1 MDQIKRSEGQSVVAS
16 AAYRA
21 GEKLHSEYYGED
33 SDYTNKGGVI
43 YTEILLP
50 PHAPREYADRET
62 LWNTVEKVEKG
73 KKAQLAYSFD
83 ISFQNEFSQEENIA
97 LARQFLAEHFV
108 SRGMVVDFAVHEPEK
123 EEGGINNPHFHFMC
137 PIRPIEQ
144 NGKWGLKQ
152 KREYA
157 LDENGNRIPDGKG
170 DYVFNAVPTT
180 DWGSAETLEFWRE
193 QWAVMCNA
201 KFEEKGLDVRIDHRS
216 YERQGVE
223 LLPTVHEGLTVR
235 AMEKKGIKTEKGEF
249 NRWIRATNAFI
260 RNLRKNLSALL
271 ETIKEIKAELDKPQS
286 DTVIIPLQ
294 RYFDMR
300 NAKAYSQKAKVSN
313 LKELNAM
320 VNYLKAS
327 EISTIEDLESR
338 VSILRDTVDEL
349 KATMDAETARMK
361 EIRKVPEYLSTLR
374 ELKPIVDGLQ
384 KIKFDKA
391 KAKYKVEHEKE
402 LKQYY
407 AVRRKLLEIC
417 PDGKY
422 DPSLLDKEYTE
433 LEQAHTETY
442 AKFKAIREEYQQI
455 HHIQSCVNKGL
466 GNVEQAQ
473 QKKDNRKQEER

>member
-33 SDYTNKGGVI
+33 SDYTNKCGVI
-43 YTEILLP
+43 YTEIFLP
-50 PHAPREYADRET
+50 PYAPKEYADREA
-62 LWNTVEKVEKG
+62 LWNAVEKAEKG

-83 ISFQNEFSQEENIA
+83 ISFQNEFTQEENIA
-97 LARQFLAEHFV
+97 LARQFLIEHFV

-123 EEGGINNPHFHFMC
+123 EEGGINNPHFHFLC

-152 KREYA
+152 RREYV
-157 LDENGNRIPDGKG
+157 LDENGNRTPDGKG

-180 DWGSAETLEFWRE
+180 DWGAADTLEFWRE

-201 KFEEKGLDVRIDHRS
+201 KFEEKGLEVRIDHRS
-216 YERQGVE
+216 YERQGLE
-223 LLPTVHEGLTVR
+223 LLPTVHEGPTVR

-271 ETIKEIKAELDKPQS
+271 ESIKEIKAELDKPQS

-300 NAKAYSQKAKVSN
+300 NAKAYSQKSKVSN

-327 EISTIEDLESR
+327 EIYTIEDLESR
-338 VSILRDTVDEL
+338 VSMLRDTVDDL
-349 KATMDAETARMK
+349 KVTMDKETTRMK
-361 EIRKVPEYLSTLR
+361 EIRKMPEYASILK

-417 PDGKY
+417 PNGKY

-433 LEQAHTETY
+433 LEQAHAETY
-442 AKFKAIREEYQQI
+442 AKFKAIREEHQKIYHI
-455 HHIQSCVNKGL
+455 HSCVEKGCHA
-466 GNVEQAQ
+466 EQTN
-473 QKKDNRKQEER
+473 QKKDHRKQEER

>member
-1 MDQIKRSEGQSVVAS
+1 MAS

-43 YTEILLP
+43 YTEIFLP

-62 LWNTVEKVEKG
+62 LWNAVEKVEKG

-97 LARQFLAEHFV
+97 LARQFLTEHFV
-108 SRGMVVDFAVHEPEK
+108 SRGMVVDFAVHEPER
-123 EEGGINNPHFHFMC
+123 EEGGINNPHFHFLC

-152 KREYA
+152 KREYV
-157 LDENGNRIPDGKG
+157 LNEHGNRIPDGKG
-170 DYVFNAVPTT
+170 DYVFNAVPIT
-180 DWGSAETLEFWRE
+180 DWGAADTLEFWRE

-216 YERQGVE
+216 YERQGIE
-223 LLPTVHEGLTVR
+223 LLPTVHEGPTVR
-235 AMEKKGIKTEKGEF
+235 AMEKKGINTEKGEF
-249 NRWIRATNAFI
+249 NRWIKATNAFI

-286 DTVIIPLQ
+286 DPVIIPLQ

-327 EISTIEDLESR
+327 EIYTIEDLERS
-338 VSILRDTVDEL
+338 VSMLRDTVDEL
-349 KATMDAETARMK
+349 KVTMDKETTRMK
-361 EIRKVPEYLSTLR
+361 EIRKMPECASILK

-391 KAKYKVEHEKE
+391 KAKYKAEHEKE
-402 LKQYY
+402 FKQYY
-407 AVRRKLLEIC
+407 AVRRKLLEVC

-422 DPSLLDKEYTE
+422 DQKHLDKEYAA
-433 LEQAHTETY
+433 LEQAHAETY

-455 HHIQSCVNKGL
+455 HHIHSCVEKGCHA
-466 GNVEQAQ
+466 EQTH
-473 QKKDNRKQEER
+473 QKKDHRKQEER

>member
-1 MDQIKRSEGQSVVAS
+1 MICS
-16 AAYRA
+16 
-21 GEKLHSEYYGED
+21 
-33 SDYTNKGGVI
+33 
-43 YTEILLP
+43 EILLP

-62 LWNTVEKVEKG
+62 LWNAVEKVEKG

-97 LARQFLAEHFV
+97 LARQFLTEHFV
-108 SRGMVVDFAVHEPEK
+108 SRGMVVDLAIHEPDR
-123 EEGGINNPHFHFMC
+123 EEGGIPNPHFHFMC

-152 KREYA
+152 KREYV

-193 QWAVMCNA
+193 QWAAMCNA

-216 YERQGVE
+216 YERQGIE
-223 LLPTVHEGLTVR
+223 QLPTVHEGPTVR

-260 RNLRKNLSALL
+260 RNLRKNLSILL
-271 ETIKEIKAELDKPQS
+271 ETIKEIKAELDKPRS
-286 DTVIIPLQ
+286 DPVIIPLQ

-320 VNYLKAS
+320 ANYLKAN
-327 EISTIEDLESR
+327 EIYTIEDLESR
-338 VSILRDTVDEL
+338 VSMLRDTVDEL
-349 KATMDAETARMK
+349 KVTMDKETTRMK
-361 EIRKVPEYLSTLR
+361 EIRKVPEYLSGLR
-374 ELKPIVDGLQ
+374 DLKPIVDGLQ

-391 KAKYKVEHEKE
+391 KAKYKAEHEKE
-402 LKQYY
+402 LKRYY
-407 AVRRKLLEIC
+407 AVKRKLLEVC

-422 DPSLLDKEYTE
+422 DQRLLDKEYAA
-433 LEQAHTETY
+433 LEKAHAETY
-442 AKFKAIREEYQQI
+442 AKFKVIREEYQQI
-455 HHIQSCVNKGL
+455 YHIQSCVNKGL

>member
-1 MDQIKRSEGQSVVAS
+1 
-16 AAYRA
+16 
-21 GEKLHSEYYGED
+21 
-33 SDYTNKGGVI
+33 
-43 YTEILLP
+43 
-50 PHAPREYADRET
+50 
-62 LWNTVEKVEKG
+62 VEKG

-97 LARQFLAEHFV
+97 LARQFLTEHFV
-108 SRGMVVDFAVHEPEK
+108 SRGMVVDLAIHEPDH
-123 EEGGINNPHFHFMC
+123 EEGGIPNPHFHFMC

-152 KREYA
+152 KREYV

-216 YERQGVE
+216 YERQGIE
-223 LLPTVHEGLTVR
+223 LLPTIHEGPTVR

-260 RNLRKNLSALL
+260 RNLRKSLSALL
-271 ETIKEIKAELDKPQS
+271 ETIKEIKAEMDKPQS
-286 DTVIIPLQ
+286 DPVIIPLQ

-300 NAKAYSQKAKVSN
+300 NAKAYSQTARVNN
-313 LKELNAM
+313 LKELNQMA
-320 VNYLKAS
+320 NYLKAH
-327 EISTIEDLESR
+327 EIYTIEDLESR
-338 VSILRDTVDEL
+338 VSTLKGTVDEL
-349 KATMDAETARMK
+349 KVAMDKEVTRMK
-361 EIRKVPEYLSTLR
+361 EVRKVPEYLSILR
-374 ELKPIVDGLQ
+374 DLKPIVDGLQ

-391 KAKYKVEHEKE
+391 KAKYKAEHEKE

-407 AVRRKLLEIC
+407 AVRRKLLEVC

-422 DPSLLDKEYTE
+422 DQRLLDKEYAE
-433 LEQAHTETY
+433 LEKAHAETY
-442 AKFKAIREEYQQI
+442 AKFKVIREEYQQI
-455 HHIQSCVNKGL
+455 YHIQSCVNKGL
-466 GNVEQAQ
+466 GNAEQTH
-473 QKKDNRKQEER
+473 QKKDHRKQEER

>member
-1 MDQIKRSEGQSVVAS
+1 MICS
-16 AAYRA
+16 
-21 GEKLHSEYYGED
+21 
-33 SDYTNKGGVI
+33 
-43 YTEILLP
+43 EILLP
-50 PHAPREYADRET
+50 THAPTEYADRET
-62 LWNTVEKVEKG
+62 LWNAVEKVEKG

-83 ISFQNEFSQEENIA
+83 ISFQNEFTQEENIA
-97 LARQFLAEHFV
+97 LARQFLTEHFV
-108 SRGMVVDFAVHEPEK
+108 SRGMVVDLAIHEPDR
-123 EEGGINNPHFHFMC
+123 EEGGIPNPHFHFMC

-152 KREYA
+152 KREYV

-223 LLPTVHEGLTVR
+223 LLPTRHEGPTVR

-249 NRWIRATNAFI
+249 NRWIKATNAFI

-271 ETIKEIKAELDKPQS
+271 EAIKEIKAELDKPQS
-286 DTVIIPLQ
+286 EPVIIPLQ

-313 LKELNAM
+313 LKELNEMA
-320 VNYLKAS
+320 NFLKAN
-327 EISTIEDLESR
+327 EIYTIEDLESR
-338 VSILRDTVDEL
+338 VSTLRDTVDDL

-361 EIRKVPEYLSTLR
+361 EIRKVPEYLSILR
-374 ELKPIVDGLQ
+374 DLKPIVDGLQ

-407 AVRRKLLEIC
+407 AVRRKLLEVC

-422 DPSLLDKEYTE
+422 DQKLLDKEYAA
-433 LEQAHTETY
+433 LEQAHAETY

>member
-1 MDQIKRSEGQSVVAS
+1 MICS
-16 AAYRA
+16 
-21 GEKLHSEYYGED
+21 
-33 SDYTNKGGVI
+33 
-43 YTEILLP
+43 EILLP

-62 LWNTVEKVEKG
+62 LWNAVEKVEKG

-97 LARQFLAEHFV
+97 LVRQFLTEHFV
-108 SRGMVVDFAVHEPEK
+108 SRGMVVDFSVHEPEK
-123 EEGGINNPHFHFMC
+123 EEGGINNPHFHFLC
-137 PIRPIEQ
+137 PIRLIEQ

-152 KREYA
+152 KREYV

-216 YERQGVE
+216 YERQGVG
-223 LLPTVHEGLTVR
+223 LLPTRHEGPTVR

-249 NRWIRATNAFI
+249 NRWIRRTNAFI
-260 RNLRKNLSALL
+260 RNLRRKLSALL
-271 ETIKEIKAELDKPQS
+271 ESIKEIKAELDRPQS
-286 DTVIIPLQ
+286 ELVIIPLQ

-300 NAKAYSQKAKVSN
+300 NAKAYSQTARVNN
-313 LKELNAM
+313 LKELNTMA
-320 VNYLKAS
+320 NYLKVS
-327 EISTIEDLESR
+327 EIYTIEDLESR
-338 VSILRDTVDEL
+338 VSTLKDTVDEL
-349 KATMDAETARMK
+349 KISMDTETTRMK
-361 EIRKVPEYLSTLR
+361 EMRKMPEYVATLQ
-374 ELKPIVDGLQ
+374 ELKPIADGLQ

-391 KAKYKVEHEKE
+391 KAKYKAEHEKE
-402 LKQYY
+402 LKRYY
-407 AVRRKLLEIC
+407 AVRRKFLELC
-417 PDGKY
+417 PDNKY
-422 DPSLLDKEYTE
+422 DQKLLDKEYAA
-433 LEQAHTETY
+433 LEKAHAETY
-442 AKFKAIREEYQQI
+442 AKFKAIREEYKQI

>member
-1 MDQIKRSEGQSVVAS
+1 MAS

-43 YTEILLP
+43 YTAIFLP

-62 LWNTVEKVEKG
+62 LWNAVEKAEKG

-83 ISFQNEFSQEENIA
+83 ISFQNEFTQEENIA
-97 LARQFLAEHFV
+97 RARQFLTEHFV

-123 EEGGINNPHFHFMC
+123 EDGGINNPHFHFLC
-137 PIRPIEQ
+137 PIRLIEQ

-152 KREYA
+152 KREYV

-193 QWAVMCNA
+193 QWAMMCNA

-216 YERQGVE
+216 YERQGIE
-223 LLPTVHEGLTVR
+223 QLPTVHEGPTVR

-249 NRWIRATNAFI
+249 NRWIRKTNAFI
-260 RNLRKNLSALL
+260 HDLRRKLSALL
-271 ETIKEIKAELDKPQS
+271 ESIKEIKAELDKPQS
-286 DTVIIPLQ
+286 EPVIIPLQ

-327 EISTIEDLESR
+327 EIYTIEDLESR
-338 VSILRDTVDEL
+338 VSMLRDTVDEL
-349 KATMDAETARMK
+349 KVTMDKETTRMK
-361 EIRKVPEYLSTLR
+361 EIRKMPEYASILK
-374 ELKPIVDGLQ
+374 ELQPIVDGLQ

-391 KAKYKVEHEKE
+391 KAKYKAEHEKE

-407 AVRRKLLEIC
+407 AVRRKLLEVC
-417 PDGKY
+417 PDGKH
-422 DPSLLDKEYTE
+422 DQKLLDKEYTA
-433 LEQAHTETY
+433 LEKAHAETY
-442 AKFKAIREEYQQI
+442 AKYKAIREEHRRI
-455 HHIQSCVNKGL
+455 WEIQSCVEKGCHT
-466 GNVEQAQ
+466 EQNH
-473 QKKDNRKQEER
+473 QKKDHRRQCKIDCVNSKKVI

>member
-1 MDQIKRSEGQSVVAS
+1 
-16 AAYRA
+16 
-21 GEKLHSEYYGED
+21 
-33 SDYTNKGGVI
+33 
-43 YTEILLP
+43 
-50 PHAPREYADRET
+50 
-62 LWNTVEKVEKG
+62 
-73 KKAQLAYSFD
+73 
-83 ISFQNEFSQEENIA
+83 
-97 LARQFLAEHFV
+97 
-108 SRGMVVDFAVHEPEK
+108 
-123 EEGGINNPHFHFMC
+123 
-137 PIRPIEQ
+137 
-144 NGKWGLKQ
+144 
-152 KREYA
+152 
-157 LDENGNRIPDGKG
+157 
-170 DYVFNAVPTT
+170 
-180 DWGSAETLEFWRE
+180 
-193 QWAVMCNA
+193 
-201 KFEEKGLDVRIDHRS
+201 
-216 YERQGVE
+216 
-223 LLPTVHEGLTVR
+223 
-235 AMEKKGIKTEKGEF
+235 MEKKGIKTEKGEF

-271 ETIKEIKAELDKPQS
+271 ESIKEIKAELDKPQS

-327 EISTIEDLESR
+327 EIYTIEDLESR
-338 VSILRDTVDEL
+338 VSMLRDTVDEL
-349 KATMDAETARMK
+349 KVTMDKETTRMK
-361 EIRKVPEYLSTLR
+361 EIRKMPEYASILK

-407 AVRRKLLEIC
+407 AVRRKLLEVC

-422 DPSLLDKEYTE
+422 DQKLLDKEYAA
-433 LEQAHTETY
+433 LEQAHAETY
-442 AKFKAIREEYQQI
+442 AKFKAIREKYQQI

>member
-1 MDQIKRSEGQSVVAS
+1 MICS
-16 AAYRA
+16 
-21 GEKLHSEYYGED
+21 
-33 SDYTNKGGVI
+33 
-43 YTEILLP
+43 EILLP

-62 LWNTVEKVEKG
+62 LWNAVEKAEKG

-83 ISFQNEFSQEENIA
+83 ISFQNEFTQDENIA
-97 LARQFLAEHFV
+97 LARQFLTEHFV
-108 SRGMVVDFAVHEPEK
+108 SRGMVVDLAIHEPDR
-123 EEGGINNPHFHFMC
+123 EEGGIPNPHFHFMC

-152 KREYA
+152 KREYV

-223 LLPTVHEGLTVR
+223 LLPTVHEGPTVR

-271 ETIKEIKAELDKPQS
+271 EAIKEIKAELDKPQS
-286 DTVIIPLQ
+286 TSVIIPLQ

-300 NAKAYSQKAKVSN
+300 NAKAYSQKARVSN
-313 LKELNAM
+313 LKELSDMA
-320 VNYLKAS
+320 NYLKAS
-327 EISTIEDLESR
+327 EIYTIEDLENR
-338 VSILRDTVDEL
+338 VSTLKDSVDEL
-349 KATMDAETARMK
+349 KVTMDTETARMK
-361 EIRKVPEYLSTLR
+361 EMRKMPEYVYTLQ

-391 KAKYKVEHEKE
+391 KAKYKAEHEKE
-402 LKQYY
+402 LKRYY
-407 AVRRKLLEIC
+407 AARRKVLEMF

-422 DPSLLDKEYTE
+422 DGRVLNKQYAEF
-433 LEQAHTETY
+433 EQAHKETY
-442 AKFKAIREEYQQI
+442 AKFVAIREEYQRI
-455 HHIQSCVNKGL
+455 WHIQSCVERGL
-466 GNVEQAQ
+466 GNAEQTQ

>member
-1 MDQIKRSEGQSVVAS
+1 M
-16 AAYRA
+16 
-21 GEKLHSEYYGED
+21 HSEYYGED

-43 YTEILLP
+43 CSEILLP
-50 PHAPREYADRET
+50 PHVPRAYADRET
-62 LWNTVEKVEKG
+62 LWNAVEKAEKG

-97 LARQFLAEHFV
+97 LARQFLTEHFV

-123 EEGGINNPHFHFMC
+123 EDGGINNPHFHFLC

-152 KREYA
+152 KREYV

-201 KFEEKGLDVRIDHRS
+201 KFEEKGLDARIDHRS

-223 LLPTVHEGLTVR
+223 LLPTRHEGPTVR

-260 RNLRKNLSALL
+260 RNLRKKLSLLL
-271 ETIKEIKAELDKPQS
+271 EAIKEIKAELDKPQS
-286 DTVIIPLQ
+286 DPVIIPLQ

-300 NAKAYSQKAKVSN
+300 NAKAYSQTARVNN
-313 LKELNAM
+313 LKELNQMA
-320 VNYLKAS
+320 NYLKAS
-327 EISTIEDLESR
+327 EIYTIEDLESR
-338 VSILRDTVDEL
+338 VSMLRDTVDEL
-349 KATMDAETARMK
+349 KVAMDKETTRMK
-361 EIRKVPEYLSTLR
+361 EIRKVPEYLSGLR
-374 ELKPIVDGLQ
+374 DLKPIVDGLQ

-391 KAKYKVEHEKE
+391 KAKYKAEHEKE

>member
-1 MDQIKRSEGQSVVAS
+1 MAS
-16 AAYRA
+16 AAYRS

-43 YTEILLP
+43 YTEIFLP

-62 LWNTVEKVEKG
+62 LWNAVEKVEKG

-83 ISFQNEFSQEENIA
+83 ISFQNEFTQEENIA
-97 LARQFLAEHFV
+97 LARQFLTDHFI

-123 EEGGINNPHFHFMC
+123 EEGGINNPHFHFLC

-152 KREYA
+152 KREYV

-216 YERQGVE
+216 YERQGIE
-223 LLPTVHEGLTVR
+223 LLPTVHEGPTVR

-260 RNLRKNLSALL
+260 RNLRKNLSILL

-286 DTVIIPLQ
+286 DPVIIPLQ

-300 NAKAYSQKAKVSN
+300 NAKAYSQKARVSN
-313 LKELNAM
+313 LKELNEM
-320 VNYLKAS
+320 VNYLKAG
-327 EISTIEDLESR
+327 EIYTIEDLESR
-338 VSILRDTVDEL
+338 VSTLKDTVDEL
-349 KATMDAETARMK
+349 KITMDTETARMK
-361 EIRKVPEYLSTLR
+361 EMRKMPEYVATLQ

-391 KAKYKVEHEKE
+391 KAKYKAEHEKE
-402 LKQYY
+402 LKRYY
-407 AVRRKLLEIC
+407 AARRKVLEMF

-422 DPSLLDKEYTE
+422 DSRILNKQYAE
-433 LEQAHTETY
+433 LEQTHKETY
-442 AKFKAIREEYQQI
+442 AKFVAIREEYQRI
-455 HHIQSCVNKGL
+455 WHIQSCVNKGL
-466 GNVEQAQ
+466 CDTEQTH
-473 QKKDNRKQEER
+473 QKKGNRKQEER

>member
-1 MDQIKRSEGQSVVAS
+1 MAS

-62 LWNTVEKVEKG
+62 LWNAVEKAEKG

-83 ISFQNEFSQEENIA
+83 ISFQNEFTQEENIA
-97 LARQFLAEHFV
+97 LARQFLTDHFV

-123 EEGGINNPHFHFMC
+123 EEGGINNPHIHFLC

-152 KREYA
+152 KREYV

-223 LLPTVHEGLTVR
+223 LLPTVHEGPTVR

-249 NRWIRATNAFI
+249 NRWIKATNAFI
-260 RNLRKNLSALL
+260 RNLRKNLSLLL
-271 ETIKEIKAELDKPQS
+271 ESIKEIKAELDKPQPEP
-286 DTVIIPLQ
+286 VIIPLQ

-300 NAKAYSQKAKVSN
+300 NAKAYSQTARVNN
-313 LKELNAM
+313 LKELNTMA
-320 VNYLKAS
+320 NYLKAH
-327 EISTIEDLESR
+327 EIYTIEDLENR
-338 VSILRDTVDEL
+338 VTTLKDTVDEL
-349 KATMDAETARMK
+349 KVTMDKEVARMK
-361 EIRKVPEYLSTLR
+361 EIRKVPEYLSILR
-374 ELKPIVDGLQ
+374 DLKPIVDDLQ

-391 KAKYKVEHEKE
+391 KAKYKAEHEKE

-407 AVRRKLLEIC
+407 AVRRKFMELC
-417 PDGKY
+417 PDGKH
-422 DPSLLDKEYTE
+422 DQKLLDKEYAA
-433 LEQAHTETY
+433 LEKAHAETY
-442 AKFKAIREEYQQI
+442 AKFKTIRDEHQQLYHI
-455 HHIQSCVNKGL
+455 HSYVEKGCHA
-466 GNVEQAQ
+466 EQANQ
-473 QKKDNRKQEER
+473 RKDQRKQEER